1 MKIRKGTPSTELML
15 LKKVFYR
22 PAQFYHPRLIDQIQT
37 QTVLTYNFFLK
48 KKKYALKN
56 ITYSIRCNRR
66 LSSIYQD
73 FLKN

>member
-37 QTVLTYNFFLK
+37 QTVLTYNFF
-48 KKKYALKN
+48 
-56 ITYSIRCNRR
+56 
-66 LSSIYQD
+66 
-73 FLKN
+73 F

>member
-1 MKIRKGTPSTELML
+1 MKIRKSTPSTELML
-15 LKKVFYR
+15 LKKAFYR

-37 QTVLTYNFFLK
+37 QTVLTYIFFFFK
-48 KKKYALKN
+48 HALKN
-56 ITYSIRCNRR
+56 ITYSIRCIRR

>member
-37 QTVLTYNFFLK
+37 QTVLTYNFFFK
-48 KKKYALKN
+48 KKNTPSKILLIASDVIDGYLVFTK
-56 ITYSIRCNRR
+56 T
-66 LSSIYQD
+66 
-73 FLKN
+73 F